1 MKRFIKELKENRL
14 IIIIILL
21 TIILTSLFN
30 TYLKKDYSRVNN
42 ETTDF
47 VSAKVT
53 EVTSSEVEYDNNL
66 DINLGKQVVKVEIL
80 EGKSKGKE
88 LTIDNYLTAAHN
100 VEVKT
105 GSRVIIS
112 ADEPDGI
119 EAYYTVYNFDRE
131 LGMIIFTLVLF
142 IAVITIGK
150 SKGLKSIIGLAYTL
164 YLVIFL
170 LLPTVFSGYQPI
182 IMSVICAI
190 LSTVVTLM
198 LLNGNSKKTYGAIIA
213 TVLGV
218 VLSAICFY
226 LMSEV
231 LKINGFSS
239 DEAESLVLI
248 NEATNLQIKDIL
260 FAGILISSLG
270 AIMDTGMSIVS
281 ALFEVYHHQ
290 PNLTRKDLF
299 NSRIE
304 IGKDMIGT
312 MTNTLILAFT
322 GSAFVSLLVLF
333 SYNVDVQQLMNSNYI
348 AIEFAQGIAGTLGI
362 VLTVPIA
369 SLIASTFLVK
379 QD

>member
-131 LGMIIFTLVLF
+131 LGIEINYWISLYIVFSNFL
-142 IAVITIGK
+142 VITN
-150 SKGLKSIIGLAYTL
+150 SI
-164 YLVIFL
+164 FR
-170 LLPTVFSGYQPI
+170 
-182 IMSVICAI
+182 
-190 LSTVVTLM
+190 
-198 LLNGNSKKTYGAIIA
+198 
-213 TVLGV
+213 
-218 VLSAICFY
+218 LSANYYECN
-226 LMSEV
+226 LC
-231 LKINGFSS
+231 N
-239 DEAESLVLI
+239 SLYGCYIDV
-248 NEATNLQIKDIL
+248 IKWK
-260 FAGILISSLG
+260 F
-270 AIMDTGMSIVS
+270 
-281 ALFEVYHHQ
+281 
-290 PNLTRKDLF
+290 
-299 NSRIE
+299 
-304 IGKDMIGT
+304 
-312 MTNTLILAFT
+312 
-322 GSAFVSLLVLF
+322 
-333 SYNVDVQQLMNSNYI
+333 
-348 AIEFAQGIAGTLGI
+348 
-362 VLTVPIA
+362 
-369 SLIASTFLVK
+369 
-379 QD
+379 

>member
-21 TIILTSLFN
+21 TVILTSLFN

-170 LLPTVFSGYQPI
+170 LLPTVFSGYPPI

-290 PNLTRKDLF
+290 PNLIRKELF
-299 NSRIE
+299 NSGIE

-333 SYNVDVQQLMNSNYI
+333 SYNVDVQQLMNSN
-348 AIEFAQGIAGTLGI
+348 
-362 VLTVPIA
+362 
-369 SLIASTFLVK
+369 
-379 QD
+379 

>member
-66 DINLGKQVVKVEIL
+66 DINLGKQVVKVEVL

-218 VLSAICFY
+218 VLCAICFY

-290 PNLTRKDLF
+290 PNLTRKELF
-299 NSRIE
+299 NSGIE

>member
-66 DINLGKQVVKVEIL
+66 DINLGKQVVKVEVL

-164 YLVIFL
+164 YLVIFQQYFQVISQL
-170 LLPTVFSGYQPI
+170 L
-182 IMSVICAI
+182 
-190 LSTVVTLM
+190 
-198 LLNGNSKKTYGAIIA
+198 
-213 TVLGV
+213 
-218 VLSAICFY
+218 
-226 LMSEV
+226 
-231 LKINGFSS
+231 
-239 DEAESLVLI
+239 
-248 NEATNLQIKDIL
+248 
-260 FAGILISSLG
+260 
-270 AIMDTGMSIVS
+270 
-281 ALFEVYHHQ
+281 
-290 PNLTRKDLF
+290 
-299 NSRIE
+299 
-304 IGKDMIGT
+304 
-312 MTNTLILAFT
+312 
-322 GSAFVSLLVLF
+322 
-333 SYNVDVQQLMNSNYI
+333 
-348 AIEFAQGIAGTLGI
+348 
-362 VLTVPIA
+362 
-369 SLIASTFLVK
+369 
-379 QD
+379 

>member
-290 PNLTRKDLF
+290 PNLTRKELF
-299 NSRIE
+299 NSGIE

-312 MTNTLILAFT
+312 MTNTWYYFLIM
-322 GSAFVSLLVLF
+322 
-333 SYNVDVQQLMNSNYI
+333 LMYSN
-348 AIEFAQGIAGTLGI
+348 
-362 VLTVPIA
+362 
-369 SLIASTFLVK
+369 
-379 QD
+379 